1 MRPGNAACKRKIPP
15 ATGIAGL
22 VFLLWAVS
30 CCWFFTPA
38 ALAGDSSGPK
48 QIILTWT
55 GDPAGS
61 QTITWLTPD
70 NTPARVQYLSYDEFS
85 GNFAAALEVSAG
97 CSVFDSTNYRFT
109 ANITGLQP
117 GTKYIYRAGND
128 GAWSEVLSFT
138 TAEDTREFTFLYMG
152 DVQAGYA
159 QWGEILG
166 SVYQACPQIKFA
178 LLGGDLTD
186 NGSDAK
192 EWGQFLDA
200 ATGVFSLIP
209 VLPTLGNHDGSMYMK
224 FFALPQNGPAG
235 LEQEFYSFDYGNAH
249 FVVLDS
255 GNNTNERAKE
265 WLQEDLQGTT
275 KKWKFAVF
283 HRPAYPATYDY
294 KEIDKSIRANW
305 IPILE
310 QNRVDMVFVGHQHEY
325 MRTHPIYQNEIQT
338 DPAAYG
344 IVYVMG
350 NAGSKMYAKGGEFPY
365 IAAEQTG
372 SNYQIVEIN
381 DSLLTL
387 TARET
392 TGELIETYTINKDDP
407 APPKPTYT
415 LTTGLDSAYTSGTTA
430 EGFTTFTVNAGAAGF
445 KYFTVDV
452 TPVVPHSGK
461 ETVVFSHLR
470 NGSQLG
476 INAARA
482 DFDQVY
488 AAQAGFNVRQGDLIK
503 VFMVDHLTSDT
514 CINPVILQ

>member
-1 MRPGNAACKRKIPP
+1 MPRHAACKRKLLPP
-15 ATGIAGL
+15 ATGIASL
-22 VFLLWAVS
+22 VFLLWTAS

-38 ALAGDSSGPK
+38 VLAGDSPGPK

-55 GDPAGS
+55 GDPLET

-70 NTPARVQYLSYDEFS
+70 NTPARVQYLSHDEFTGS
-85 GNFAAALEVSAG
+85 FAAALEVSAG
-97 CSVFDSTNYRFT
+97 CSVFDSINYRCT
-109 ANITGLQP
+109 ANLTDLKP
-117 GTKYIYRAGND
+117 GTKYVYRAGND

-138 TAEDTREFTFLYMG
+138 TARDTREFTFLYMG
-152 DVQAGYA
+152 DVQAGYT
-159 QWGEILG
+159 QWGETLD
-166 SVYQACPQIKFA
+166 SVYRTHPKIKFA

-186 NGSDAK
+186 NGSDAG

-200 ATGVFSLIP
+200 ATGVFSFIP
-209 VLPTLGNHDGSMYMK
+209 VQPALGNHDGNMYMN

-255 GNNTNERAKE
+255 GNNTNERAIE
-265 WLQEDLQGTT
+265 WLREDLGGTT
-275 KKWKFAVF
+275 KEWKFAVF
-283 HRPAYPATYDY
+283 HKPAYPATYDY

-310 QNRVDMVFVGHQHEY
+310 QNRVDMVFVGHQHVY
-325 MRTHPIYQNEIQT
+325 MRTHPIYQDEIQT

-350 NAGSKMYAKGGEFPY
+350 NAGSKMYAKGGGFPY
-365 IAAEQTG
+365 IAMEQSG
-372 SNYQIVEIN
+372 SNYQIIEIK
-381 DSLLTL
+381 DGLLTL
-387 TARET
+387 TAREA
-392 TGELIETYTINKDDP
+392 TGELIETYTINKGDP
-407 APPKPTYT
+407 SSSEPAYT
-415 LTTGLDSAYTSGTTA
+415 LTPGPDYAYTPGITA
-430 EGFTTFTVNAGAAGF
+430 GGVITFTVNAGVAGF
-445 KYFTVDV
+445 KYFTVGV
-452 TPVVPHSGK
+452 TPVVPRGGK
-461 ETVVFSHLR
+461 EVVVFSHLR

-488 AAQAGFNVRQGDLIK
+488 AAQAGFDVRQGDLIK

-514 CINPVILQ
+514 SINPVILQ